1 MSVLGIGGRRFAA
14 GLYWL
19 ERGNAASVARSARAF
34 GRPWHV
40 HWGEQT
46 GYAADEEEPGS
57 CPSLAASLQAQIG
70 AQFWM
75 ALVEADDG
83 RLALV
88 KARDGAM
95 LADGDEVFPDR
106 AAALEAFERSRDVGW
121 SLYATPGL
129 VEGEVPGRSPV
140 SEIDPSALAD
150 DPAMRLVAAPL
161 ARLSLPKVGRFL
173 ALAVVV
179 AGAAVMWSYRENV
192 WRLVAGPEPVAE
204 TKQIPVEPPVT
215 AALDSGALI
224 AGCRQALIDYPPYLP
239 AWRTE
244 RVTCEGRFAD
254 VALIAARPELEDRAV
269 LVVRWRL
276 ETGRP
281 ESLHRRI
288 AEAHLS
294 DWYAASVTGARAWA
308 VMPLEPVLR
317 LSAATGER
325 PGTPPS
331 LLEFR
336 REVDRRFG
344 ARGTRIEYPGQSAD
358 GIEVRIATRRPPARL
373 ADAVAAVPGLELV
386 RLARDGG
393 GEWRLDGRRLS
404 PVSIPRSRFEE
415 LTGSPENV

>member
-1 MSVLGIGGRRFAA
+1 MSVLTVSGRRFAA
-14 GLYWL
+14 GVYWL

-46 GYAADEEEPGS
+46 GYAADEDAPHG
-57 CPSLAASLQAQIG
+57 CPSLAASLQAQI
-70 AQFWM
+70 AAPFWM

-88 KARDGAM
+88 KTRDGAM

-106 AAALEAFERSRDVGW
+106 ASAREAFARARDVGW
-121 SLYATPGL
+121 TLHATPGL
-129 VEGEVPGRSPV
+129 VEGEVAG
-140 SEIDPSALAD
+140 IDPSALAD
-150 DPAMRLVAAPL
+150 DPAMRLAAAPL
-161 ARLSLPKVGRFL
+161 ARLSLPRVGRFL

-192 WRLVAGPEPVAE
+192 WRLVTGPEPVAE
-204 TKQIPVEPPVT
+204 TEVPVEPPVT
-215 AALDSGALI
+215 AALDAGVLI
-224 AGCRQALIDYPPYLP
+224 AACRAALIDHPPYLP

-244 RVTCEGRFAD
+244 RVSCEGRFAD

-276 ETGRP
+276 ETGQGNSLVRP
-281 ESLHRRI
+281 EPLHRRI

-294 DWYAASVTGARAWA
+294 DWYAASVIGTRAWA
-308 VMPLEPVLR
+308 VVPLEPVLR
-317 LSAATGER
+317 LSAAN
-325 PGTPPS
+325 PPS

-336 REVDRRFG
+336 REVDRRLG

-358 GIEVRIATRRPPARL
+358 GIEVRIVTRRPPARL
-373 ADAVAAVPGLELV
+373 AEAVAAVPGLELV
-386 RLARDGG
+386 RLARDRGTPWYAA
-393 GEWRLDGRRLS
+393 GEWRLEGRRVS
-404 PVSIPRSRFEE
+404 PVSIPKSRFEE
-415 LTGSPENV
+415 LTGSPDHG